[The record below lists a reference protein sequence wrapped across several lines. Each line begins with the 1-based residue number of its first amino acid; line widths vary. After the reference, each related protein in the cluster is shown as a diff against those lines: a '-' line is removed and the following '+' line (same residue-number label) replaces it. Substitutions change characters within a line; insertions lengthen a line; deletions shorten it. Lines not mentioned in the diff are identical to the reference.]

1 MRYEYRGGCGT
12 IETCIPAGQ
21 PIMTGHV
28 FVSYA
33 REDQDF
39 VLKLVASLRDKRVP
53 VWFDQWDI
61 QPGQDWDQAIDHAL
75 HASAKVLIVLS
86 PAMLASKQVRGE
98 LQLAL
103 DEGKPVVPVLYQAC
117 QIPRPLRTTQY
128 VDFTARG
135 SDDPVALGRVLDA
148 LGGTTPPLDP
158 DELNNTLQRNGDPSF
173 RIWLTGWISTALS
186 WLSSFRRLGAV
197 LLAVLLIA
205 GFWYLRSPNH
215 QPDDDGAALR
225 GHLQVNVNVA
235 AATVSVDGA
244 EIGAVRR
251 EAPLFLSD
259 LRVGQRRVRVQ
270 ADGYEPQERRVNIL
284 ANEWLQEGFVLS
296 RNTP

>member
-1 MRYEYRGGCGT
+1 
-12 IETCIPAGQ
+12 
-21 PIMTGHV
+21 MTGHV

-39 VLKLVASLRDKRVP
+39 VLRLVASLRDKRVP

-61 QPGQDWDQAIDHAL
+61 QPGEDWDQAIDRAL
-75 HASAKVLIVLS
+75 HASAKILIVLS

-98 LQLAL
+98 LQVAI
-103 DEGKPVVPVLYQAC
+103 DEDKPVVPVLYQAC

-135 SDDPVALGRVLDA
+135 IDDPAALGRVLDA
-148 LGGTTPPLDP
+148 LGGTTSPPDKSGDILPP
-158 DELNNTLQRNGDPSF
+158 DGGLSF
-173 RIWLTGWISTALS
+173 RIRLTRWIRTALS
-186 WLSSFRRLGAV
+186 WPSSYRRVGAV
-197 LLAVLLIA
+197 LLAVLLMG
-205 GFWYLRSPNH
+205 GFWYLRSSTEL
-215 QPDDDGAALR
+215 PDGGAALR

>member
-1 MRYEYRGGCGT
+1 M
-12 IETCIPAGQ
+12 A
-21 PIMTGHV
+21 GHV

-98 LQLAL
+98 LQVAI
-103 DEGKPVVPVLYQAC
+103 DEDKSVVPVLYQDC
-117 QIPRPLRTTQY
+117 QIPRPLRTIQY

-135 SDDPVALGRVLDA
+135 IDDSAALGRVLNA
-148 LGGTTPPLDP
+148 LGGTPPETGDILPP
-158 DELNNTLQRNGDPSF
+158 DGGLSSRVRLR
-173 RIWLTGWISTALS
+173 LTRWIRTALS
-186 WLSSFRRLGAV
+186 WPSSYRRVGAA
-197 LLAVLLIA
+197 LLAVLA
-205 GFWYLRSPNH
+205 MGGFWYLLSSTDNEPH
-215 QPDDDGAALR
+215 DG

-244 EIGAVRR
+244 EVGIVRR
-251 EAPLFLSD
+251 AAPLFLSD

-270 ADGYEPQERRVNIL
+270 ADGYEPQEHRVNIL

>member
-1 MRYEYRGGCGT
+1 
-12 IETCIPAGQ
+12 
-21 PIMTGHV
+21 MTGHV

-39 VLKLVASLRDKRVP
+39 VLRLVASLRDKRVP

-98 LQLAL
+98 LQVAI
-103 DEGKPVVPVLYQAC
+103 DEDKPVVPVLYQAC
-117 QIPRPLRTTQY
+117 QIPRPLRTIQY
-128 VDFTARG
+128 VDFTAQG
-135 SDDPVALGRVLDA
+135 VDDPAALGRVLNA
-148 LGGTTPPLDP
+148 LGGTTSLQPPP
-158 DELNNTLQRNGDPSF
+158 VLNKQGHTLRSDGGLSF
-173 RIWLTGWISTALS
+173 RIWLTVWISTALS
-186 WLSSFRRLGAV
+186 WLSSYRRVGAA
-197 LLAVLLIA
+197 LLAVLLMG
-205 GFWYLRSPNH
+205 GFWYLRSS
-215 QPDDDGAALR
+215 PDNELHDDGAALR

-244 EIGAVRR
+244 EIGVVRR

-270 ADGYEPQERRVNIL
+270 ADGYEPQEHRVNIL

>member
-1 MRYEYRGGCGT
+1 MCP
-12 IETCIPAGQ
+12 PAGEL
-21 PIMTGHV
+21 IMTGHV

-39 VLKLVASLRDKRVP
+39 VLKLIASLRDKRVP

-98 LQLAL
+98 LQVAL
-103 DEGKPVVPVLYQAC
+103 DEDKPVVPVLYQAC
-117 QIPRPLRTTQY
+117 QIPRPLRTIQY
-128 VDFTARG
+128 VDFTARRI
-135 SDDPVALGRVLDA
+135 DDPAALGRILNA
-148 LGGTTPPLDP
+148 LSGTPPVP
-158 DELNNTLQRNGDPSF
+158 DEPDHTLQPDGGPSF

-186 WLSSFRRLGAV
+186 WPSWYRRVGAA
-197 LLAVLLIA
+197 LLAVLVMG
-205 GFWYLRSPNH
+205 GFWYLRSSIDNEPH
-215 QPDDDGAALR
+215 DGGTALR
-225 GHLQVNVNVA
+225 GNLQVNVNVA

-244 EIGAVRR
+244 EVGIVRR
-251 EAPLFLSD
+251 AAPLFLSD

-270 ADGYEPQERRVNIL
+270 ADGYEPQEHRVNIL